1 MLSSRRAWYNGSVT
15 KILEHAIAKAR
26 SLPAEDQDVLG
37 AIMLALSDES
47 LTEVGELDD
56 ETRAA
61 VQEGIDQAKR
71 GEFVS
76 EDEVA
81 ALWQRLGL

>member
-1 MLSSRRAWYNGSVT
+1 VT

-76 EDEVA
+76 EDEIA

>member
-1 MLSSRRAWYNGSVT
+1 MYKDSVT
-15 KILEHAIAKAR
+15 KILEHAIAKVR

>member
-1 MLSSRRAWYNGSVT
+1 MPSWRRAWYKDSVT